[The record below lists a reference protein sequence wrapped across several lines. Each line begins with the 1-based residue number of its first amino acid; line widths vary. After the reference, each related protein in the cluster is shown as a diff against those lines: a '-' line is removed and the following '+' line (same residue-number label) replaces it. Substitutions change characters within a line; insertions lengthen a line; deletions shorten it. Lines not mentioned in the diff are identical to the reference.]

1 MAARFSTDNT
11 FFYLFV
17 YQTKR
22 NSIPPA
28 KIKGLKQ
35 FPLDFF
41 GY

>member
-1 MAARFSTDNT
+1 MAARFPTDKIFIN
-11 FFYLFV
+11 LFV

-28 KIKGLKQ
+28 KIKGLKK